1 MPSKQREEK
10 SNLVVEEEVHVGA
23 EREAEHEERE
33 DNHLRPREAL
43 NLDLRMKLSSHGNLH
58 VNLGAQEGGDVLGTH
73 GILQLEVV
81 VRIELFCQERRM
93 PAPSFP
99 APRWRTGS

>member
-1 MPSKQREEK
+1 MAQPRVH
-10 SNLVVEEEVHVGA
+10 LVVEEEVHVGA

-58 VNLGAQEGGDVLGTH
+58 MNLGAQEGGDVLGTH

-93 PAPSFP
+93 PPPSSP
-99 APRWRTGS
+99 IPRWRTGS

>member
-1 MPSKQREEK
+1 MAQPRVH
-10 SNLVVEEEVHVGA
+10 LVVEEEVHVGA
-23 EREAEHEERE
+23 EWEAEHEERE
-33 DNHLRPREAL
+33 DDHLRPREAL

-73 GILQLEVV
+73 GIFQLEVV

-93 PAPSFP
+93 PQPSSP
-99 APRWRTGS
+99 TPRWRTGS